1 MHVFLEI
8 YLHSHKIYMF
18 LKHKYFGS
26 LGNRVEEALQTQLY
40 QKMQIHYFRKACRL
54 SRVTEAG
61 RCG

>member
-1 MHVFLEI
+1 
-8 YLHSHKIYMF
+8 MF

-26 LGNRVEEALQTQLY
+26 LGNRVEEALQSQLY
-40 QKMQIHYFRKACRL
+40 RKMQIHYFRKECLL